1 MIKQELNYAAGD
13 RITNKELKEILQ
25 RLYDKH

>member
-1 MIKQELNYAAGD
+1 MIEKELNYATGE
-13 RITNKELKEILQ
+13 RITNKELKQVLQ